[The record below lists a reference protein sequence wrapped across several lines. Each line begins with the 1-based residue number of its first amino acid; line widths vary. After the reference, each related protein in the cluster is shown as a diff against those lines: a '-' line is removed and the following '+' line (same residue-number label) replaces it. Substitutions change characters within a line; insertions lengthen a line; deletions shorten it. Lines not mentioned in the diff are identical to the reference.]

1 MLNNRKQFVIVIGIL
16 LVFGFFIT
24 SIVSY
29 RVSRTSLRLKIDKS
43 ELPLTSDNIFSEIQQ
58 DLLRPIFISS
68 QMATDT
74 FLRDWV
80 LEGEKE
86 ETEIRKY
93 LKEIQ
98 SKFNTVTSFFV
109 SDKTLIYYHS
119 SGILKKVEEEN
130 KLDKWYYRI
139 KKSKK
144 DFETNVDADMANK
157 DTMTI
162 FVNHKVFDYDGNF
175 IGAIGVGLTVS
186 AVKKIINHYQKK
198 YHRQVYFVDKS
209 GKIVLEGQKKTSKG
223 FKINSRVWQSILSS
237 NRKAVNLKR
246 NGDIVHLN
254 SRFISQLNW
263 YLIVEQTEEPTT
275 KAIFKALVLNLL
287 FCTIVTIIV
296 IWLINFTLKVYRK
309 KLDHLVEDDAKLRK
323 INLNQE
329 EEISKQNK
337 ALLEK
342 NAELQKA
349 LDEVKTL
356 SGFIPICASCK
367 NIRDDKGYWNQ
378 LEAYIQ
384 EHSDAKFSHG
394 ICPDCAKK
402 LYPEIYEKEKE

>member
-1 MLNNRKQFVIVIGIL
+1 M
-16 LVFGFFIT
+16 
-24 SIVSY
+24 
-29 RVSRTSLRLKIDKS
+29 
-43 ELPLTSDNIFSEIQQ
+43 
-58 DLLRPIFISS
+58 
-68 QMATDT
+68 
-74 FLRDWV
+74 
-80 LEGEKE
+80 
-86 ETEIRKY
+86 
-93 LKEIQ
+93 
-98 SKFNTVTSFFV
+98 
-109 SDKTLIYYHS
+109 
-119 SGILKKVEEEN
+119 
-130 KLDKWYYRI
+130 
-139 KKSKK
+139 
-144 DFETNVDADMANK
+144 
-157 DTMTI
+157 
-162 FVNHKVFDYDGNF
+162 
-175 IGAIGVGLTVS
+175 
-186 AVKKIINHYQKK
+186 
-198 YHRQVYFVDKS
+198 
-209 GKIVLEGQKKTSKG
+209 
-223 FKINSRVWQSILSS
+223 SS
-237 NRKAVNLKR
+237 NRNAVNLKR

-378 LEAYIQ
+378 LAT
-384 EHSDAKFSHG
+384 
-394 ICPDCAKK
+394 
-402 LYPEIYEKEKE
+402 